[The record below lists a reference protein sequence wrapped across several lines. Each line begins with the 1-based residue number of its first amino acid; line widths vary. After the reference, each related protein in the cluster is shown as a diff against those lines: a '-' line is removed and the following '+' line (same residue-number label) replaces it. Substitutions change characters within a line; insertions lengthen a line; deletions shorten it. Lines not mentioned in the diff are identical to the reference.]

1 MSTSA
6 NGLSNKA
13 DGPYASARKMEVVD
27 VEVLAHL
34 GLDAARLVKL
44 RDGLEVAV
52 QVAGEAIRAVTRRN
66 RIRVGHKHGE
76 GPVTEA
82 DYAADAVLHREL
94 TALLPEAHWLSEE
107 STQDRPLI
115 HGEPTWVVDPLDGTR
130 EFLRGLTEYGVSVGL
145 FVADRL
151 VLGAVYIPGEDR
163 LLSGLITPGHREA
176 RLDGQPLDTLT
187 TDSSVARVV
196 VSRHDYEWRN
206 LHYRIP
212 YEVYPCGSA
221 AVKLTH
227 AADGQADVYLST
239 GPRSVWDV
247 AGGLAIL
254 RAVGGELVLF
264 NGSPLELS
272 PQQHRVPP
280 YAAGEPGACRSL
292 LRRLGARF

>member
-1 MSTSA
+1 MSA
-6 NGLSNKA
+6 NGLSNEA
-13 DGPYASARKMEVVD
+13 DEPHAYAGKIGVAD
-27 VEVLAHL
+27 VETLARL
-34 GLDAARLVKL
+34 GLDSARLVKI

-52 QVAGEAIRAVTRRN
+52 RAAGEAILAVTRQDQ
-66 RIRVGHKHGE
+66 IRVSHKDGE

-94 TALLPEAHWLSEE
+94 TAILPEAHWLSEE
-107 STQDRPLI
+107 STQDLPLI
-115 HGEPTWVVDPLDGTR
+115 SGEPTWVVDPLDGTR

-145 FVADRL
+145 FAADRL

-163 LLSGLITPGHREA
+163 LFSGLIAPGYREA
-176 RLDGQPLDTLT
+176 RLDGQRLDALAAA
-187 TDSSVARVV
+187 SPVARVV
-196 VSRHDYEWRN
+196 VSRYDYEWRN
-206 LHYRIP
+206 IHHHIP

-227 AADGQADVYLST
+227 AAAGQADVYLST

-247 AGGLAIL
+247 AGGVAIL

-264 NGSPLELS
+264 SGSPLELS
-272 PQQHRVPP
+272 PQQQRVPP
-280 YAAGEPGACRSL
+280 YAAGEPSACRSL